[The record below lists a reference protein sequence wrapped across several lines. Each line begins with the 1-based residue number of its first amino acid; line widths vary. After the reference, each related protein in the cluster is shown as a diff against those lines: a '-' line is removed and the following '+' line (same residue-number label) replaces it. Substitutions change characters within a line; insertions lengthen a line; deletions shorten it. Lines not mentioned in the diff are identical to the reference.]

1 MSASQSQSGSSES
14 SQSGS
19 SQPESSQSQSQS
31 QSPPHARS
39 SRPKPSTPE
48 PSPFRSMFRT
58 TRVRRGLAACAV
70 VLAAGGLILF
80 RAPSPAHSGGTTVA
94 TIATPSG
101 PTTATFT
108 GPGAHGHLSLSHGKL
123 LGGAPRTFYAELVL
137 SADAGDEAK
146 QRAPLSLAVVLD
158 TSGSM
163 GGEKIEQAKS
173 SVIELLREM
182 HADDE
187 IALIRYD
194 SDSSVIQPLTR
205 LGDVRDDLIRRVRA
219 IESGG
224 GTNIPPALQKGLA
237 QLEEAGRGRVR
248 RVVLVSDGLDSTRAQ
263 AEELAR
269 ESARRGVTISSMGIG
284 LDFDEAYMGGVAR
297 LGRGNFA
304 FVKDTAAL
312 AGFLKR
318 EVQEGATTTIENAVA
333 RLSLPEGVRFVR
345 AVGAEARPTE
355 GGGVELAMGSLFAGD
370 ERRVIV
376 ELTGDIPAGTLRD
389 LGGQVTWR
397 RVAGGGAEAS
407 IAGLQVGGASDTRE
421 VEEARNGAVLASA
434 VSALASIRQLEATEA
449 YNRGDGAG
457 ARALIEENER
467 ELAVA
472 ATAAP
477 KPIAEALQ
485 RQRADYGEAKR
496 AFAAAPPASPEGKA
510 AAKAG
515 AAKDIAN
522 MSRSAF

>member
-1 MSASQSQSGSSES
+1 MSASQS
-14 SQSGS
+14 SQSS
-19 SQPESSQSQSQS
+19 SQPSSSQPSQPQP
-31 QSPPHARS
+31 Q
-39 SRPKPSTPE
+39 
-48 PSPFRSMFRT
+48 PSPLRSMFRT

-70 VLAAGGLILF
+70 ILAAGGLVLF
-80 RAPSPAHSGGTTVA
+80 RAPSPGQSGFTTTTTV
-94 TIATPSG
+94 ATPSG
-101 PTTATFT
+101 PTTATFA
-108 GPGAHGHLSLSHGKL
+108 GPGAHGRLSLSHGKL

-163 GGEKIEQAKS
+163 GGDKIEQAKN

-187 IALIRYD
+187 IAVIRYD
-194 SDSSVIQPLTR
+194 SDSSVLQPLAR
-205 LGDVRDDLIRRVRA
+205 LGNVRDDLIRRVRE
-219 IESGG
+219 IQSGG

-237 QLEEAGRGRVR
+237 QLEESGRGRVR

-263 AEELAR
+263 AEDLAR
-269 ESARRGVTISSMGIG
+269 TSAARGVTISSMGIG

-304 FVKDTAAL
+304 FVKDAGAL

-318 EVQEGATTTIENAVA
+318 EVQEGATTTLENAAA
-333 RLSLPEGVRFVR
+333 RLSLPDGVRFVR
-345 AVGAEARPTE
+345 AVGADARPTE

-370 ERRVIV
+370 ERRVII
-376 ELTGDIPAGTLRD
+376 ELTGDLPAGDLRD
-389 LGGQVTWR
+389 LGGQVTWS
-397 RVAGGGAEAS
+397 RVRGGNAEAS
-407 IAGLQVGGASDTRE
+407 IAGLQVGGASDSRE

-449 YNRGDGAG
+449 YNRGDGAR
-457 ARALIEENER
+457 AQALIQENES
-467 ELAVA
+467 ELAAA

-477 KPIAEALQ
+477 QAVAEALE

-522 MSRSAF
+522 MARPAF